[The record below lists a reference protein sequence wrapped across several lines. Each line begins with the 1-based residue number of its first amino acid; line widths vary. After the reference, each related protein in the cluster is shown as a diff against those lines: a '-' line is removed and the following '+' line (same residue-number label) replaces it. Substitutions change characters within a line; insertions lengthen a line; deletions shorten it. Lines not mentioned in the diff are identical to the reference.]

1 MRQIESDQTVDEAI
15 VQRAQV
21 LFSQHQQSIFEHTD
35 RLFAGLL
42 ACQWVAGIVAA
53 YWISPK
59 TWSGIYSS
67 THPHIYAA
75 VFLGGAISLLPIALA
90 IVQPGKVLT
99 RYTIATAQMLVSA
112 LLIHLTGGRIE
123 THFHVF
129 GSLAFLSFYRD
140 WQVLIPAT
148 VVVAADHLIR
158 GIYFPESVYGVL
170 AASEW
175 RWLEHAGWV
184 IFEDSFLIASCVR
197 SKREMWQIAER
208 TAAKEASEERY
219 RSVVEQTAEGIFLVE
234 PESGRILE
242 SNAAFQNLLGYTPEE
257 VLRLTIHDFTVD
269 GHESA
274 ELSSSGKA
282 ATADSMSGER
292 QYRLKDG
299 SLRIVS
305 VNTSSISY
313 GGRSLFCTV
322 VRDITERKRADE
334 ELQRAKEAAEAASE
348 AKSEFLANMSHEIR
362 TPMNGIIGMTEL
374 ALDTNLTAEQRDYL
388 GSVKTSAGS
397 LLTLVNDILD
407 FSKVEAGK
415 LDIEEVDFS
424 LRDTLANT
432 LKPLSLRAH
441 QKGLELAI
449 NVSPDVPDALIGD
462 PVRLRQILVNLIGNA
477 IKFTEK
483 GEIVVQAQ
491 IVQRN
496 EDGVCLRLSV
506 TDTGIGIAPEKQD
519 QIFRAFT
526 QADGS
531 VTRIYGGTGLGLA
544 ISSKLVQMMDG
555 KIWVDSE
562 LDRGSAFHF
571 TVRLKAQRAQ
581 RASTSPLEV
590 TSIELRGMP
599 VLVVDDNVTNQRIL
613 ERMLNSWKMKPV
625 VVGSGEAALSALK
638 AAHDSGEPF
647 RIVLLDAE
655 MPEMDG
661 FTLAEQIRQVP
672 ELSAVV
678 IMMLTSITGRADV
691 AQSRELGIKAY
702 LVKPIVESNLFDA
715 IIKALDA
722 TSEIPEATRV
732 HNLSS
737 RGDRPPLRILL
748 AEDNETNQRVAANLL
763 EKHGHSVTVVCNGKE
778 AVAAYESESFD
789 LILMD
794 LHMPGMGGLEATGCI
809 RQKEQ
814 DTNNHIPIIALTARA
829 MKGDREKCIKAGMDG
844 YLSKPIDVDKLFQS
858 IYSFRPNSLDIPT
871 ETNLS
876 NQPKQS
882 KQDDLLDTTELL
894 ANVDGDFQF
903 LNELVKGF
911 LEYSPNLLARIE
923 GALQDSDAGELE
935 DAAHTMKG
943 ALGSF
948 RAGRA
953 YEAASRLED
962 IACAGDLMQ
971 AGDAIS
977 VLKHELERLEPVLAE
992 LLVECA
998 V

>member
-1 MRQIESDQTVDEAI
+1 MRQIESDQTDDQAI

-21 LFSQHQQSIFEHTD
+21 LFSRHQQSIFEHTD

-42 ACQWVAGIVAA
+42 ACQWVAGIIAA
-53 YWISPK
+53 YWISPR
-59 TWSGIYSS
+59 TWSGVYSA

-75 VFLGGAISLLPIALA
+75 VFLGGAISVLPIALA
-90 IVQPGKVLT
+90 ILQPGKTST

-140 WQVLIPAT
+140 WRVLIPAT

-184 IFEDSFLIASCVR
+184 IFEDSFLIASCIR
-197 SKREMWQIAER
+197 SKKEMWQIAER

-219 RSVVEQTAEGIFLVE
+219 RSVVEQTAEGLFLVE

-242 SNAAFQNLLGYTPEE
+242 SNAAFQNLLGYTPRE
-257 VLRLTIHDFTVD
+257 VLKLTIQDFTVNR
-269 GHESA
+269 HEAA
-274 ELSSSGKA
+274 ELSGTGMS

-305 VNTSSISY
+305 TNTSSITY
-313 GGRSLFCTV
+313 GGRSSFCTV

-334 ELQRAKEAAEAASE
+334 ELQRAKEAAEAASQ

-388 GSVKTSAGS
+388 ASVKTSAGS

-415 LDIEEVDFS
+415 LDLEEVEFS

-462 PVRLRQILVNLIGNA
+462 PVRLRQVLVNLIGNA
-477 IKFTEK
+477 IKFTEQ

-491 IVQRN
+491 IVQRS
-496 EDGVCLRLSV
+496 EDGVCLHLSV
-506 TDTGIGIAPEKQD
+506 TDTGIGIEAEKQD
-519 QIFRAFT
+519 QIFKAFT

-562 LDRGSAFHF
+562 LDRGSTFHF
-571 TVRLKAQRAQ
+571 TVRLKAQRA
-581 RASTSPLEV
+581 STAPLEV
-590 TSIELRGMP
+590 TSIELRGMR

-613 ERMLNSWKMKPV
+613 EQMLSSWMMKPV
-625 VVGSGEAALSALK
+625 VVGSGEAALSTLK
-638 AAHDSGEPF
+638 AAHDAGEPF

-672 ELSAVV
+672 ELSAVL

-691 AQSRELGIKAY
+691 AESMELGIKAY

-722 TSEIPEATRV
+722 TSDVPEATRV
-732 HNLSS
+732 HNLST
-737 RGDRPPLRILL
+737 RGDRPQLRILL

-778 AVAAYESESFD
+778 AVAASESESFD

-814 DTNNHIPIIALTARA
+814 GTNNHIPIIALTARA

-844 YLSKPIDVDKLFQS
+844 YISKPIDVDKLFQS
-858 IYSFRPNSLDIPT
+858 IYSVCPNSSDITT
-871 ETNLS
+871 ETNLT
-876 NQPKQS
+876 NQPQQS
-882 KQDDLLDTTELL
+882 KQNDVLDMPELL

-903 LNELVKGF
+903 LNELVNGF
-911 LEYSPNLLARIE
+911 LEYSPKLLARIE
-923 GALQDSDAGELE
+923 GALQDSDASELE

-948 RAGRA
+948 RAGPA
-953 YEAASRLED
+953 YDAASRLED
-962 IACAGDLMQ
+962 IACAQDLIQ
-971 AGDAIS
+971 ACEAIS
-977 VLKHELERLEPVLAE
+977 ALKYELKRLEPVLAE